1 MEVPMTLPEAVSAVL
16 DGFLRPGGRVFAVAP
31 RDPRDSGSGGRTV
44 VARNDVDQ
52 APAAR
57 RRPVAGDGAGLRVE
71 SGAAGR
77 RGVSAPGIGVKGR
90 NGLRNLRDCPA
101 GEGIEVLQEK
111 WVLHIVHALLDG
123 PKGFN
128 ELGRVVGGCNP
139 TTLTQ
144 RLAKLEEL
152 GVLHKEPG
160 PVGARCSYS
169 LTEAGLGLER
179 VIAAIRSWASA
190 HLRDA

>member
-1 MEVPMTLPEAVSAVL
+1 MAGSQASSERPVRN
-16 DGFLRPGGRVFAVAP
+16 GRPGAE
-31 RDPRDSGSGGRTV
+31 RDL
-44 VARNDVDQ
+44 
-52 APAAR
+52 R
-57 RRPVAGDGAGLRVE
+57 RCA
-71 SGAAGR
+71 
-77 RGVSAPGIGVKGR
+77 
-90 NGLRNLRDCPA
+90 A

-128 ELGRVVGGCNP
+128 ELGRIVGGCNP

-144 RLAKLEEL
+144 RLSRLEEL

-160 PVGARCSYS
+160 RAGGRCSYS

-179 VIAAIRSWASA
+179 VIAAIRSWAAA
-190 HLRDA
+190 HLRNGSHVRDA

>member
-1 MEVPMTLPEAVSAVL
+1 M
-16 DGFLRPGGRVFAVAP
+16 AP
-31 RDPRDSGSGGRTV
+31 RERSRT
-44 VARNDVDQ
+44 AYY
-52 APAAR
+52 
-57 RRPVAGDGAGLRVE
+57 G
-71 SGAAGR
+71 SGAAHADPGGGR
-77 RGVSAPGIGVKGR
+77 AGSSDRRPSR
-90 NGLRNLRDCPA
+90 NGNGKEAARQERDLRRCPA

-144 RLAKLEEL
+144 RLSRLEEL
-152 GVLHKEPG
+152 GVLHREPG
-160 PVGARCSYS
+160 LAGGRCSYS

-179 VIAAIRSWASA
+179 VIAAIRSWAAA
-190 HLRDA
+190 HLRDAALRKDA

>member
-1 MEVPMTLPEAVSAVL
+1 MTLSRALSAVL
-16 DGFLRPGGRVFAVAP
+16 DGFLGSGGRVFAVAL
-31 RDPRDSGSGGRTV
+31 RDRSDPANTSRTAMV
-44 VARNDVDQ
+44 
-52 APAAR
+52 
-57 RRPVAGDGAGLRVE
+57 
-71 SGAAGR
+71 
-77 RGVSAPGIGVKGR
+77 RGTDGR
-90 NGLRNLRDCPA
+90 NGLKSLRDCPA
-101 GEGIEVLQEK
+101 GEGIEILQEK

-144 RLAKLEEL
+144 RLAKLEDL
-152 GVLHKEPG
+152 GVLRRDPG
-160 PVGARCSYS
+160 PAGARCDYS

-179 VIAAIRSWASA
+179 VIAAIRTWASA

>member
-1 MEVPMTLPEAVSAVL
+1 MTLPRALSAVL
-16 DGFLRPGGRVFAVAP
+16 DGFPRAGGRVFEVAL
-31 RDPRDSGSGGRTV
+31 RDRSEPESAGRT
-44 VARNDVDQ
+44 AT
-52 APAAR
+52 
-57 RRPVAGDGAGLRVE
+57 G
-71 SGAAGR
+71 
-77 RGVSAPGIGVKGR
+77 RGVDGR
-90 NGLRNLRDCPA
+90 NGLKSLRDCPA

-152 GVLHKEPG
+152 GVLRKDAG
-160 PVGARCSYS
+160 PVGARCNYS

-179 VIAAIRSWASA
+179 VIAAIRNWASA
-190 HLRDA
+190 HLREA